1 MRIAGILLLFA
12 AAGLAGFLKAAGL
25 HRRTLELD
33 GLIQLVGRIH
43 SEIRYFRTPAL
54 ELVQRLTGL
63 HEFEKYRV
71 IAAFHERLAHAPD
84 LAAAW
89 AETPASQL
97 TDDDRLVVD
106 EFVAAFGK
114 TDLAGQCDVCAGTA
128 DRLRRQREE
137 AAAAC
142 GAKARLYRSL
152 GLLGGALIAVVLI

>member
-1 MRIAGILLLFA
+1 MKIAGILLLFA

-71 IAAFHERLAHAPD
+71 IAAFHERLAMRRTWP
-84 LAAAW
+84 
-89 AETPASQL
+89 PPGRKRPRPQL

-114 TDLAGQCDVCAGTA
+114 TDLAGQRDMCAARPTA
-128 DRLRRQREE
+128 CAASARKQRAGVRRQ
-137 AAAAC
+137 
-142 GAKARLYRSL
+142 GASVSLLGPARRRAGSRSL
-152 GLLGGALIAVVLI
+152 